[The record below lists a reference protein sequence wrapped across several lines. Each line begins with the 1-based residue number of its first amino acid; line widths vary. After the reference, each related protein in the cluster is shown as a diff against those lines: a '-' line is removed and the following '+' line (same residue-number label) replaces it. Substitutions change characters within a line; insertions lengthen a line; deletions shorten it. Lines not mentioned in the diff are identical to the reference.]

1 MFFPYRGIRGLR
13 DFWQALGTFGIVG
26 DRNDDI
32 AVVRI
37 DYDTA
42 ICVEGLPCAGFALN
56 LCVRII
62 FGETGDKFVADAGV
76 RQYFHEF
83 GLEIRRD
90 QPVV

>member
-13 DFWQALGTFGIVG
+13 DFWQASGTFGIVA

-32 AVVRI
+32 AVVRT

-42 ICVEGLPCAGFALN
+42 ICVEGFPCAGFAIN
-56 LCVRII
+56 LCVRTI
-62 FGETGDKFVADAGV
+62 FGETGDKFLADAGI
-76 RQYFHEF
+76 RRCLNDF

-90 QPVV
+90 QPFG